1 MVGMGEF
8 PYGVMNVR
16 PGGVSSCLCGKVV
29 RLNIARDACMGADF
43 SEVSGGPMADP
54 EAEEFLQGLEEGK
67 MLRFQDGLGFVDQ
80 PVDKVKAAEAI
91 SVNGHGAVWWMVE
104 EGLSDGH

>member
-1 MVGMGEF
+1 MGYRLEGRPAMVGMGEF

-43 SEVSGGPMADP
+43 SEVKRPHSQYVCTHQ
-54 EAEEFLQGLEEGK
+54 L
-67 MLRFQDGLGFVDQ
+67 
-80 PVDKVKAAEAI
+80 
-91 SVNGHGAVWWMVE
+91 H
-104 EGLSDGH
+104 